1 MASEKTVLR
10 QVREVNIAQCI
21 IESNTGGEFIDI
33 VDLITDF
40 SYYESILDPSIRTT
54 IVYADV
60 GKSIKKGNKTL
71 TVIDGLPLQRFES
84 VKIKMTDGNDVKL
97 ELEQFVNKIV
107 PMGQEP
113 TKSVIVLDLVSEEGI
128 VNLTAAVNERFDG
141 KISEHVKKILTDK
154 KFLGTEKKLDIEEVE
169 NNYCFIGNNKR
180 SFYTILWL
188 AKKSIPLLQGA
199 KQNTA
204 GYFFFETSEGFKFK
218 SIDSLL
224 NQEKKKSFIYNETP
238 DGAGENLPSG
248 YSAKILK
255 FSVDDVGGDVQ
266 SKLEI
271 GSYDTKTVLF
281 DPFNCYYEVI
291 IKGIGQTEEN
301 LKLAGKNLPVINPKF
316 IRRGKNKNFTRTQ
329 YMLID
334 RGTLPTGDTKE
345 QIKKSDKPNF
355 DPQNILN
362 QSSMRYNQLF
372 GVITKVTITVDFSLH
387 AGDIIFIDFRELS
400 DQKNEDLNKQ
410 FGGKYLIADLCH
422 NINVLKGGYTELN
435 LVRDSLG
442 KTGSFTND

>member
-21 IESNTGGEFIDI
+21 IESNTGGDQKDI
-33 VDLITDF
+33 VDLITDIY
-40 SYYESILDPSIRTT
+40 YYESILEPSIRTNIIYVDTGKT
-54 IVYADV
+54 IQ
-60 GKSIKKGNKTL
+60 KGQTTQTL
-71 TVIDGLPLQRFES
+71 IEGLPLQGTES
-84 VKIKMTDGNDVKL
+84 VKIKITDGNDVKL
-97 ELEQFVNKIV
+97 EFEQFVKKIT
-107 PMGQEP
+107 PIGQES
-113 TKSVIVLDLVSEEGI
+113 TKSVVALDLVSEEGI
-128 VNLTAAVNERFDG
+128 INLTAAVNQRFDG
-141 KISEHVKKILTDK
+141 KNSEHVKKILTDK
-154 KFLGTEKKLDIEEVE
+154 KYLGTEKKLDIEEAE
-169 NNYCFIGNNKR
+169 NNFCFIGNNKR
-180 SFYTILWL
+180 PFYTILWL

-238 DGAGENLPSG
+238 DSAGENLPSG

-255 FSVDDVGGDVQ
+255 LSVDDVGGDVQ

-291 IKGIGQTEEN
+291 IKGIEQTEEN
-301 LKLAGKNLPVINPKF
+301 LKLAGKNLPVINPRF
-316 IRRGKNKNFTRTQ
+316 IREGKNKNFTRTQ

-334 RGTLPTGDTKE
+334 RGTLPTGDTKQ
-345 QIKKSDKPNF
+345 QITKSDQPNF
-355 DPQNILN
+355 DPENILS

-372 GVITKVTITVDFSLH
+372 NITTTITIVPDFSLH

>member
-21 IESNTGGEFIDI
+21 IESNTGGDQKDI

-40 SYYESILDPSIRTT
+40 SYYESILEPSIRTT
-54 IVYADV
+54 IVYADA
-60 GKSIKKGNKTL
+60 GKSIKKDNKTL
-71 TVIDGLPLQRFES
+71 TVIDGLPLQGTES
-84 VKIKMTDGNDVKL
+84 VKIKITDGNDVKL
-97 ELEQFVNKIV
+97 EFEQFVTQIV
-107 PMGQEP
+107 PVGQES
-113 TKSVIVLDLVSEEGI
+113 TKSVVALDLVSEEGI
-128 VNLTAAVNERFDG
+128 INLTAAVNQRFDG
-141 KISEHVKKILTDK
+141 KNSEHVKKILTDK
-154 KFLGTEKKLDIEEVE
+154 KYLGTEKKLDIEETE
-169 NNYCFIGNNKR
+169 NNFCFIGNNKR

-224 NQEKKKSFIYNETP
+224 SQEKKKSFIYNETP
-238 DGAGENLPSG
+238 DGAGENIPSG

-255 FSVDDVGGDVQ
+255 FSVDDVGGDAQ
-266 SKLEI
+266 SKLEM
-271 GSYDTKTVLF
+271 GSYATRTILF

-291 IKGIGQTEEN
+291 TKGIEQTEKN
-301 LKLAGKNLPVINPKF
+301 LKLAGKNLPVINPRF
-316 IRRGKNKNFTRTQ
+316 IREGKNKNFTRTQ

-334 RGTLPTGDTKE
+334 RGTLPTGDTKQ
-345 QIKKSDKPNF
+345 QITKSDQPNF
-355 DPQNILN
+355 DPENILS

-372 GVITKVTITVDFSLH
+372 NITTTITIVPDFSLH

-410 FGGKYLIADLCH
+410 FGGNYLIADLCH
-422 NINVLKGGYTELN
+422 YINVLKGGYTKLT